1 MKIGFKKSL
10 FGFNSQEVA
19 SYIKKENENFAKIEN
34 GYKAEIDALKSQI
47 ESQNSTVQLLL
58 SQLEEYTKK
67 EAEINE
73 LANSIAELYV
83 VANITAEET
92 IKNAEL
98 SEAASQK
105 QVDENIKA
113 VSDAN
118 TELGSIEENLRK
130 TVADFNVK
138 VDTLKASLEKTKNT
152 LQKNKETVSEFKQMY
167 LDIK

>member
-67 EAEINE
+67 EA
-73 LANSIAELYV
+73 
-83 VANITAEET
+83 
-92 IKNAEL
+92 
-98 SEAASQK
+98 
-105 QVDENIKA
+105 
-113 VSDAN
+113 
-118 TELGSIEENLRK
+118 
-130 TVADFNVK
+130 
-138 VDTLKASLEKTKNT
+138 
-152 LQKNKETVSEFKQMY
+152 
-167 LDIK
+167 

>member
-1 MKIGFKKSL
+1 M
-10 FGFNSQEVA
+10 
-19 SYIKKENENFAKIEN
+19 
-34 GYKAEIDALKSQI
+34 
-47 ESQNSTVQLLL
+47 
-58 SQLEEYTKK
+58 
-67 EAEINE
+67 
-73 LANSIAELYV
+73 

-105 QVDENIKA
+105 QVDKNIKA

>member
-19 SYIKKENENFAKIEN
+19 SYIKKESENFAKIEN

-83 VANITAEET
+83 VANITAEQT